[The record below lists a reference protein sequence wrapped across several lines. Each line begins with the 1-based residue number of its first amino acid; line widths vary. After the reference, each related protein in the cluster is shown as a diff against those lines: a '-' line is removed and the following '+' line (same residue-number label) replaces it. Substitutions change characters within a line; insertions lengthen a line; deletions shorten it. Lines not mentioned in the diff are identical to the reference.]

1 MEQKQT
7 NQKEI
12 VKKDGA
18 GTVVKKVAWIIFKRI
33 FLILILATSL
43 IAITTWDS
51 PKTVIEVMSHSVVI
65 LFAIG
70 TAIFATG
77 AAIFTHGI
85 EDIKTEISIVF
96 LLIFFSFLTEKQTF
110 ETFSATM
117 AIVMLALYAGV
128 RSFFYIMFEEFK
140 EVFKQKKKNK

>member
-1 MEQKQT
+1 MKKQT
-7 NQKEI
+7 DQQKEI
-12 VKKDGA
+12 VKNNS
-18 GTVVKKVAWIIFKRI
+18 GTVVKKVAWIIFKRML
-33 FLILILATSL
+33 LILILATSL

-70 TAIFATG
+70 TAILATG

-117 AIVMLALYAGV
+117 AIVMLALYTGV
-128 RSFFYIMFEEFK
+128 RSFFYIIFEEFK
-140 EVFKQKKKNK
+140 EVFK

>member
-1 MEQKQT
+1 MEQQQT
-7 NQKEI
+7 NRQKI
-12 VKKDGA
+12 VKNNS

-51 PKTVIEVMSHSVVI
+51 PKTVIEIMSHSVVI

-77 AAIFTHGI
+77 TAIFTHGI

-128 RSFFYIMFEEFK
+128 RSFFYIMFKEFK
-140 EVFKQKKKNK
+140 EVFK